1 MFKIPV
7 NAIPVIALL
16 IALNVILTHP
26 LSLNTETLRI
36 GIGYLPI
43 AIAAA
48 TYGPTGS
55 IITAIIGDIIGAL
68 LFPSGPFFPGFTL
81 SALLTGLIFGLLLH
95 HKKISWK
102 TMLLPAA
109 LVSLIINLGL
119 DTYWLYYMYGVS
131 VTGMLPMRV
140 VKALIMIA
148 IMMVLTPLIW
158 NRVEPVIRRVTNR

>member
-48 TYGPTGS
+48 AYGPAWS
-55 IITAIIGDIIGAL
+55 VVTAVIGDVIGAL

-81 SALLTGLIFGLLLH
+81 SALLTGLIFGLLLNR
-95 HKKISWK
+95 KKISWK
-102 TMLLPAA
+102 TMLLPATI
-109 LVSLIINLGL
+109 VSLAVNLCL

-131 VTGMLPMRV
+131 VVGMLPMRI
-140 VKALIMIA
+140 VKACIMIV
-148 IMMVLTPLIW
+148 IMAVLTPLVW
-158 NRVEPVIRRVTNR
+158 NRIEPVLRRFTNR